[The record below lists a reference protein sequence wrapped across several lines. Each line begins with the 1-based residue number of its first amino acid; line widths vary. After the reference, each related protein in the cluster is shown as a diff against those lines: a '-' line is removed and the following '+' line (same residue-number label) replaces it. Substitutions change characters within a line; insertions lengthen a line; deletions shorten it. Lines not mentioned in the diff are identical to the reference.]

1 MRAISSAR
9 LPAHRNSTLD
19 KTACVRSII
28 AHFLFLA
35 VEASQNQQQ
44 HAFLGAFS
52 TISDAAALQ
61 IFAFMIPA
69 EVSAFEQLCGRVF
82 GHLCS
87 LGRFLCVFFGLKRR
101 NICYSRRI
109 CTTLM
114 RQWTEYVLLLV
125 AETGRLFLSPDTKR
139 NTCVKVCTQ
148 TQRTKDNVA
157 DTIALHKLMK
167 PTAACREGSAM
178 SRASLK
184 IRLEL
189 KFKHLAS
196 SSPLQ
201 FCASEFELACPAN
214 VSYLQF
220 THIYLKFQNREKA
233 EGLVIVHLLVICIKF
248 KICSVIFM
256 CIQENHTQSFT
267 CKAGFKAEAHTDIM
281 LEFCGFLFNQ
291 NGTIMK
297 PRTTGFL
304 HVQTAGAE
312 LLRRHTSYVAAT

>member
-1 MRAISSAR
+1 
-9 LPAHRNSTLD
+9 
-19 KTACVRSII
+19 
-28 AHFLFLA
+28 
-35 VEASQNQQQ
+35 
-44 HAFLGAFS
+44 
-52 TISDAAALQ
+52 
-61 IFAFMIPA
+61 
-69 EVSAFEQLCGRVF
+69 
-82 GHLCS
+82 
-87 LGRFLCVFFGLKRR
+87 
-101 NICYSRRI
+101 
-109 CTTLM
+109 M
-114 RQWTEYVLLLV
+114 RQWTGMFYFWSLKLVVYFYLLTLKGTR
-125 AETGRLFLSPDTKR
+125 ALKCARKR
-139 NTCVKVCTQ
+139 NAQ
-148 TQRTKDNVA
+148 KDNVA
-157 DTIALHKLMK
+157 IALHKLMK